1 MSEILFLLIGFG
13 IGWLVTFHL
22 FYGELKQMTIDEI
35 RDALAEMQEIE
46 RQWDMARQAQDD
58 EEAQDE
64 MELSPLDRAMDYPTH
79 DS

>member
-1 MSEILFLLIGFG
+1 MTEILFLIIGFG

-64 MELSPLDRAMDYPTH
+64 MELSHLDRAMDYPTH

>member
-58 EEAQDE
+58 EEYE
-64 MELSPLDRAMDYPTH
+64 KKVTSLDRAMDYSTH

>member
-1 MSEILFLLIGFG
+1 MTEILFLIIGFG

-35 RDALAEMQEIE
+35 QDALAEMQEIE

-58 EEAQDE
+58 EEHE
-64 MELSPLDRAMDYPTH
+64 KEITSLDRAMDYSTH

>member
-1 MSEILFLLIGFG
+1 MTEILFLIIGFG

-46 RQWDMARQAQDD
+46 RQWDMAQQAQDD
-58 EEAQDE
+58 EEHE
-64 MELSPLDRAMDYPTH
+64 KEITSLDRAMDYSTH